1 MIFVDTNVLYSVLVQ
16 TKFTKFAQD
25 IILMKSDL
33 ATSSTVL
40 GELVFISLRKLCKER
55 YGTKNYSEFRRVI
68 VQRGY
73 GPFKGDLGLI
83 FRFIKES
90 NISILP
96 INDDQSDW
104 SNAMIRYNL
113 LPNDAMIASTCLKHR
128 ISEIATFDSDFLRVD
143 WLSVVN
149 QANEFT
155 GLPAKA
161 SLRGLST
168 VSIFCM
174 GMADPAM
181 STGRRA
187 PYSSYL
193 PSQTSSVF
201 LPKSGWG
208 FSGPQRVDSGTGEGL
223 PDKSEDREKLYGRL
237 WRLGAELQILSSS

>member
-40 GELVFISLRKLCKER
+40 GKLVFISLRKLCKER

-73 GPFKGDLGLI
+73 GPFKGDLDLI
-83 FRFIKES
+83 FRFIKERD
-90 NISILP
+90 ILILP

-113 LPNDAMIASTCLKHR
+113 LPNDAMIASTCLKHG

-143 WLSVVN
+143 WLSVLN
-149 QANEFT
+149 QS
-155 GLPAKA
+155 K
-161 SLRGLST
+161 
-168 VSIFCM
+168 
-174 GMADPAM
+174 
-181 STGRRA
+181 
-187 PYSSYL
+187 
-193 PSQTSSVF
+193 
-201 LPKSGWG
+201 
-208 FSGPQRVDSGTGEGL
+208 
-223 PDKSEDREKLYGRL
+223 
-237 WRLGAELQILSSS
+237 